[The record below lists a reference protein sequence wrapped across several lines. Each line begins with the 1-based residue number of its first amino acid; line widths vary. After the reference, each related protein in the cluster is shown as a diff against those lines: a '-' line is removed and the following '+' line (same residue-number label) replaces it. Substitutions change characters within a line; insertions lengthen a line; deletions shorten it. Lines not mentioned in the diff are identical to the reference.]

1 MAISEKVSAK
11 TSAQKT
17 TAENDHLP
25 IDSSENP
32 LSERE
37 MDVARLL
44 ATGASNGEIAS
55 ELTISPHTVK
65 VHLRN
70 IFEKLA
76 VNSRTE
82 ASMMLVQ
89 RGWLTV
95 PGSDAPTEAV
105 PGGAEEITET
115 VIITQVEVASS
126 DPEPLAHHEPT
137 PTLWQ
142 RVYLLAGI
150 AATIFSFFTPTLFSN
165 ALPAPDLLTDRGS
178 PALGKPPITDTS
190 RWMARTPLFEPRSRM
205 AVAQV
210 GNKVYTI
217 GGEKTGGSS
226 VATVDMYDLGISE
239 WSESLPLPQPIANAA
254 AAELG
259 GQIYVAGGN
268 FFPESDAQAE
278 PIISDA
284 LWRLNTSEGDNLP
297 EGSWSQIGT
306 LPVALTGGAL
316 LAAGDA
322 LYLIGGWDGESMRNE
337 IWRLV
342 PPEES
347 DAPLPDWDLVNRMEL
362 SRAFFGTVYFDEKI
376 YIVGGHDGQRELAR
390 ADAYDPAAGT
400 WTPLPPLVTP
410 RGGLTLASDN
420 RSIFAFG
427 GGWDEPVTT
436 HERFDLNTKIWSNFP
451 SPIAGEWRHMVAFS
465 HENNLYLIGGW
476 SGDYLDVHLQYE
488 NLFRRLLI
496 PLIHTD

>member
-1 MAISEKVSAK
+1 MAISEKVSVK
-11 TSAQKT
+11 KSDT
-17 TAENDHLP
+17 ENGSPLMDNH
-25 IDSSENP
+25 ENP

-55 ELTISPHTVK
+55 DLTISPHTVK

-70 IFEKLA
+70 IFEKLE

-95 PGSDAPTEAV
+95 PGVDAP
-105 PGGAEEITET
+105 AETSVAEYGET
-115 VIITQVEVASS
+115 AIFPPMDASS
-126 DPEPLAHHEPT
+126 LEPEPLLDQEPI
-137 PTLWQ
+137 PSLWQ
-142 RVYLLAGI
+142 RLYLLAGI
-150 AATIFSFFTPTLFSN
+150 ALTIFSFFTPTLFSN

-205 AVAQV
+205 AVAKV
-210 GNKVYTI
+210 GDKVYTI
-217 GGEKTGGSS
+217 GGEKAGGNS
-226 VATVDMYDLGISE
+226 VDTVDMYDLSISE
-239 WSESLPLPQPIANAA
+239 WSESVPLPTPLANAA
-254 AAELG
+254 AAALDDR
-259 GQIYVAGGN
+259 IYVAGGN
-268 FFPESDAQAE
+268 FFPNPDAGSKPE
-278 PIISDA
+278 VSNV
-284 LWRLNTSEGDNLP
+284 LWRLATTDDENLP
-297 EGSWSQIGT
+297 DGTWTEVGT
-306 LPVALTGGAL
+306 LPEPLTGSAMV
-316 LAAGDA
+316 ATEDA
-322 LYLIGGWDGESMRNE
+322 LYLIGGWDGDSMRNE
-337 IWRLV
+337 IWRVV
-342 PPEES
+342 PPRNLN
-347 DAPLPDWDLVNRMEL
+347 APFPEWDLVNRMEL
-362 SRAFFGTVYFDEKI
+362 SRAFFGAVYFDKKI

-390 ADAYDPAAGT
+390 ADAFDPVAGT
-400 WTPLPPLVTP
+400 WTPLPPLTTP

-427 GGWDEPVTT
+427 GGWNEAVTT
-436 HERFDLNTKIWSNFP
+436 HERFDINTKIWSNFP
-451 SPIAGEWRHMVAFS
+451 SPITGEWRHMVAFS

-488 NLFRRLLI
+488 NLFQRLLI

>member
-1 MAISEKVSAK
+1 MAISEKVSVK
-11 TSAQKT
+11 KSDT
-17 TAENDHLP
+17 ENGSPLMDNH
-25 IDSSENP
+25 ENP

-55 ELTISPHTVK
+55 DLTISPHTVK

-70 IFEKLA
+70 IFEKLE

-95 PGSDAPTEAV
+95 PGVDAPAETLSTDLGEAAV
-105 PGGAEEITET
+105 FLPADA
-115 VIITQVEVASS
+115 ASLK
-126 DPEPLAHHEPT
+126 PEPLLDQEPI
-137 PTLWQ
+137 PSLWQ
-142 RVYLLAGI
+142 RLYLLAGI
-150 AATIFSFFTPTLFSN
+150 ALTIFSFFTPTLFSN

-205 AVAQV
+205 AVAKV
-210 GNKVYTI
+210 GDKVYTI

-226 VATVDMYDLGISE
+226 VDTVDMYDLSISE
-239 WSESLPLPQPIANAA
+239 WSESVPLPMPLANAA
-254 AAELG
+254 AAALNG
-259 GQIYVAGGN
+259 RIYVAGGN
-268 FFPESDAQAE
+268 FFPNPDAGSKPE
-278 PIISDA
+278 VSNV
-284 LWRLNTSEGDNLP
+284 LWRLNTTEDENLP
-297 EGSWSQIGT
+297 DGTWTEVGT
-306 LPVALTGGAL
+306 LPEPLTGSVMVATE
-316 LAAGDA
+316 DA

-337 IWRLV
+337 IWRVV
-342 PPEES
+342 PPQNPN
-347 DAPLPDWDLVNRMEL
+347 APFPEWDLVNRMEL
-362 SRAFFGTVYFDEKI
+362 SRAFFGAVYFDKRI

-390 ADAYDPAAGT
+390 ADAFDPVAGT
-400 WTPLPPLVTP
+400 WTPLPPLTTP

-427 GGWDEPVTT
+427 GGWNEPVTT

-451 SPIAGEWRHMVAFS
+451 SPITGEWRHMVAFS
-465 HENNLYLIGGW
+465 HENKLYLIGGW

-488 NLFRRLLI
+488 NLFQRLLI